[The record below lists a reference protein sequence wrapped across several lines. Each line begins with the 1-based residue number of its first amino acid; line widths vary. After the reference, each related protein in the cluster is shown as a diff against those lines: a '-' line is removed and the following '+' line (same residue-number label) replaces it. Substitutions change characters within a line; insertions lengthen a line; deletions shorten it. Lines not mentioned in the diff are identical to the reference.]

1 VGVYDTAA
9 DEGMLRVYP
18 SDVARGAK
26 IFAPGWSNPLD
37 PALWTDDG
45 SQYVELHGGLMPTY
59 NEWYELDPGGEVTW
73 SEIWY
78 PVAGIGGV
86 TQANEDAALALRSDG
101 NTLHVG
107 IFPTA
112 ALQGQVTIVVPGM
125 DPVVRTVDTDSARP
139 FTTEIPLAAGVPTQ
153 AAVAVTL
160 INTVGETLLSSTT
173 QVQLR

>member
-1 VGVYDTAA
+1 MT
-9 DEGMLRVYP
+9 
-18 SDVARGAK
+18 
-26 IFAPGWSNPLD
+26 
-37 PALWTDDG
+37 
-45 SQYVELHGGLMPTY
+45 
-59 NEWYELDPGGEVTW
+59 WYELEPGGEVTW

-112 ALQGQVTIVVPGM
+112 ALQGQVTIAVPGM
-125 DPVVRTVDTDSARP
+125 DPVVRSVDIDPARP
-139 FTTEIPLAAGVPTQ
+139 FTTEIPLAAGVPAQ

-160 INTVGETLLSSTT
+160 INTAGETLLSSQT